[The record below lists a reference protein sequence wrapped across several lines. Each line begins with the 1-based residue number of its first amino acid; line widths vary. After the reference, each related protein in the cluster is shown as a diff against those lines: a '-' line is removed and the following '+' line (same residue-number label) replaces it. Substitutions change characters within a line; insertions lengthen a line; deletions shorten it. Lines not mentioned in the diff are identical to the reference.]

1 MVSFDYTWGMKYYL
15 IIFFFQVFFN
25 IFKVL
30 EIKYTY
36 ENQIRQLLINSVWI
50 NLVSLA
56 SVYFSIDRLLDGD
69 MWVIPF
75 YILGSVLGKWIA
87 MKNFEN
93 IRGNIFRF
101 IFKSQKDWHRIFI
114 FMTALDFAPWVLGI
128 SIIAFV
134 ISYHIEKKRFK

>member
-1 MVSFDYTWGMKYYL
+1 MKYYL
-15 IIFFFQVFFN
+15 IVFFFQVLFN

-69 MWVIPF
+69 LWVIPF
-75 YILGSVLGKWIA
+75 YILGSVLGKWVA

-101 IFKSQKDWHRIFI
+101 IFKNQKD
-114 FMTALDFAPWVLGI
+114 
-128 SIIAFV
+128 
-134 ISYHIEKKRFK
+134 

>member
-1 MVSFDYTWGMKYYL
+1 MKYYL

-69 MWVIPF
+69 LWVVPF
-75 YILGSVLGKWIA
+75 FILGSVLGKWVA

-101 IFKSQKDWHRIFI
+101 IFKSQKD
-114 FMTALDFAPWVLGI
+114 
-128 SIIAFV
+128 
-134 ISYHIEKKRFK
+134 

>member
-1 MVSFDYTWGMKYYL
+1 MKYYL

-101 IFKSQKDWHRIFI
+101 IFKSQKD
-114 FMTALDFAPWVLGI
+114 
-128 SIIAFV
+128 
-134 ISYHIEKKRFK
+134 

>member
-1 MVSFDYTWGMKYYL
+1 MKYYL

-69 MWVIPF
+69 LWVIPF
-75 YILGSVLGKWIA
+75 YILGSVLGKWVA

-101 IFKSQKDWHRIFI
+101 IFKNQKD
-114 FMTALDFAPWVLGI
+114 
-128 SIIAFV
+128 
-134 ISYHIEKKRFK
+134 

>member
-1 MVSFDYTWGMKYYL
+1 MKYYL
-15 IIFFFQVFFN
+15 IVFFFQVFFN

-69 MWVIPF
+69 LWVVPF
-75 YILGSVLGKWIA
+75 YILGSVLGKWVA

-101 IFKSQKDWHRIFI
+101 IFKGQKD
-114 FMTALDFAPWVLGI
+114 
-128 SIIAFV
+128 
-134 ISYHIEKKRFK
+134 

>member
-1 MVSFDYTWGMKYYL
+1 MKYYF

-36 ENQIRQLLINSVWI
+36 ENQIRKLLINSIWI

-56 SVYFSIDRLLDGD
+56 SVYFSIDRLFEGD
-69 MWVIPF
+69 LWVVPF
-75 YILGSVLGKWIA
+75 YILGSVIGKWVA

-93 IRGNIFRF
+93 IRGDIFRF
-101 IFKSQKDWHRIFI
+101 IFKSQK
-114 FMTALDFAPWVLGI
+114 
-128 SIIAFV
+128 
-134 ISYHIEKKRFK
+134 

>member
-1 MVSFDYTWGMKYYL
+1 MKYYF

-36 ENQIRQLLINSVWI
+36 ENQIRKLLVNSIWI

-56 SVYFSIDRLLDGD
+56 SVYFSIDRLFEGD
-69 MWVIPF
+69 LWVVPF
-75 YILGSVLGKWIA
+75 YILGSVIGKWVA

-93 IRGNIFRF
+93 IRGDIFRF
-101 IFKSQKDWHRIFI
+101 IFKSQK
-114 FMTALDFAPWVLGI
+114 
-128 SIIAFV
+128 
-134 ISYHIEKKRFK
+134 

>member
-1 MVSFDYTWGMKYYL
+1 MVSFDYIWGMKYYL

-69 MWVIPF
+69 LWVIPF
-75 YILGSVLGKWIA
+75 YILGSVLGKWVA

-101 IFKSQKDWHRIFI
+101 IFKNQKD
-114 FMTALDFAPWVLGI
+114 
-128 SIIAFV
+128 
-134 ISYHIEKKRFK
+134 

>member
-1 MVSFDYTWGMKYYL
+1 MKYYF

-36 ENQIRQLLINSVWI
+36 ENQIRKLLINSIWI

-56 SVYFSIDRLLDGD
+56 SVYFSLDRLFEGD
-69 MWVIPF
+69 LWVVPF
-75 YILGSVLGKWIA
+75 YILGSVIGKWVA

-93 IRGNIFRF
+93 IRGDIFRF
-101 IFKSQKDWHRIFI
+101 IFKSQK
-114 FMTALDFAPWVLGI
+114 
-128 SIIAFV
+128 
-134 ISYHIEKKRFK
+134 